1 MPLITMSEILHD
13 ADLYKYGVG
22 AYNLLNMEA
31 VKGAVR
37 ACEELRS
44 PLIMQLAE
52 VQLEGSPMNYMI
64 PMMVHA
70 AKEATVPV
78 AVHFDHGVT
87 FENIIKALK
96 YGCTSVMFD
105 GASLSFEENVKKTKE
120 AVMIAHAMGATCEAE
135 LGVVGGAE
143 AGGHHTAE
151 ELLTDV
157 EQAAEFVERTG
168 CDALAIAIGNAHG
181 PYVKKPNLH
190 FERLKKINEAVRV
203 PLVLH
208 GGSGISD
215 EDFKKCVKLG
225 IRKINVATSLQQ
237 NVSLKIKNMCRLCSI
252 NGVDF
257 FEIAKKL
264 EEGVFDEIAAH
275 THIFGSGGKANIGAA
290 SSEALIN
297 TIVHEVLKEMQLY
310 LEGTEA

>member
-1 MPLITMSEILHD
+1 MPLVTMQEILKE
-13 ADLYKYGVG
+13 ADNHGYGVG

-31 VKGAVR
+31 VKGAIR

-44 PLIMQLAE
+44 PLILQLAE
-52 VQLEGSPMNYMI
+52 IQLQGSPMNYMI
-64 PMMVHA
+64 PMMVQA
-70 AKEATVPV
+70 AKEASIPA

-87 FENIIKALK
+87 FENIVKALK

-105 GASLSFEENVKKTKE
+105 GASLPFEENVQKTKE
-120 AVMIAHAMGATCEAE
+120 MVMIAHAMGATCEAE

-143 AGGHHTAE
+143 AGGDHTAE

-157 EQAAEFVERTG
+157 DQAAEFVERTG

-190 FERLKKINEAVRV
+190 FDRLKKIDEAVDV

-215 EDFKKCVKLG
+215 EDFKKCVQLG
-225 IRKINVATSLQQ
+225 IRKVNVATSLQQ
-237 NVSLKIKNMCRLCSI
+237 NVSLKVKNLCNMCSI

-257 FEIAKKL
+257 FQLAKKL
-264 EEGVFDEIAAH
+264 EDGVFEEVATH
-275 THIFGSGGKANIGAA
+275 TKIFGSDGKATLKINDND
-290 SSEALIN
+290 ELIAQ
-297 TIVHEVLKEMQLY
+297 IVQSVMKAMA
-310 LEGTEA
+310 G